1 MHNHHVPGTVTHL
14 HPHTLTHT
22 NTHTHTHT
30 HNCIAPSSPSVTH
43 TYPYDTYFPLSRTPS
58 HAPIVTP
65 THPHSHLLIALPP
78 PTTFSLIAL
87 PTPTPTHCPTPPH
100 PHSLPYPPPPS
111 PLIPQVDVL
120 IAVRGGASNSVTED
134 IWTAQLLNSPGF
146 TSLLQ
151 SWKGDTASHSFLC
164 IVLPFPSVCMLLPFS
179 SFYSSPSSPN

>member
-1 MHNHHVPGTVTHL
+1 M
-14 HPHTLTHT
+14 THT
-22 NTHTHTHT
+22 SHFHAHPLM
-30 HNCIAPSSPSVTH
+30 H
-43 TYPYDTYFPLSRTPS
+43 PLSLLPTPTPIFSLPYPPPPPS
-58 HAPIVTP
+58 HSLPYPPPPPLIV
-65 THPHSHLLIALPP
+65 LPP
-78 PTTFSLIAL
+78 
-87 PTPTPTHCPTPPH
+87 PTPTHCPT
-100 PHSLPYPPPPS
+100 PPPPS